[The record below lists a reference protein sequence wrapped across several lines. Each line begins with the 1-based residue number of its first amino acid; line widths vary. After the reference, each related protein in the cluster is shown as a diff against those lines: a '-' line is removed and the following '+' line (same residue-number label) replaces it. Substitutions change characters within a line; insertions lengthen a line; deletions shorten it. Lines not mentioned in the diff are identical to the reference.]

1 MGKIQ
6 EEIYEM
12 ICYDLTGRPAHELG
26 DNNTPDISPGW
37 TEHEYA
43 EGSGHGA
50 PSPMDLRGSDV
61 EC

>member
-1 MGKIQ
+1 
-6 EEIYEM
+6 M
-12 ICYDLTGRPAHELG
+12 ILRDDRPMSLVIIILR
-26 DNNTPDISPGW
+26 TPDISPGW